1 MTTATNELRTI
12 DIDELPVS
20 YKPAEI
26 EFKAYDDMKA
36 QIDELTQNL
45 KNYEVTPQNLKQA
58 KYTRAKLNAFRK
70 AINDRKLE
78 ITRQAEKPIKDF
90 KDKVKTL
97 TAEIDKSS
105 TKIGAEIK
113 VYEDKAKEERHQ
125 KNLEHIKA
133 MCELAEVDPK
143 QIDYDSRW
151 DNKTFSKNAFENAV
165 DRQIALLVQQ
175 KEAYAQNI
183 KVVSQEAEKLALP
196 ADHWLEELKNKPLA
210 DVLKAMD
217 NYKAELNKIAKTQHE
232 TKIKE
237 QKELV
242 KQGDKLINPTTGEVK
257 DKLVT
262 IRLEVEGTNW
272 QMEQLQSFLKDN
284 GITYRGI

>member
-26 EFKAYDDMKA
+26 EFKSYDDMKA

-105 TKIGAEIK
+105 TKISDEIK
-113 VYEDKAKEERHQ
+113 VYEEKAKEERHQ

-151 DNKTFSKNAFENAV
+151 DNKTFSKNAFENSV
-165 DRQIALLVQQ
+165 DRQIALLVKQ
-175 KEAYAQNI
+175 KEAYAQNV

-217 NYKAELNKIAKTQHE
+217 NYKAELNKIAETQHK

-257 DKLVT
+257 DKLFTV
-262 IRLEVEGTNW
+262 RLEAEGTHW
-272 QMEQLQSFLKDN
+272 QMEKLKEFLIKN
-284 GITYRGI
+284 GIIFRGI

>member
-1 MTTATNELRTI
+1 MLTKELRTI
-12 DIDELPVS
+12 DIDELPVR

-26 EFKAYDDMKA
+26 DFKGYEEMKT
-36 QIDELTQNL
+36 QIKELTGSL
-45 KNYEVTPQNLKQA
+45 ENYEVTPQNLKQA

-78 ITRQAEKPIKDF
+78 ITRQAEKPIRDF
-90 KDKVKTL
+90 KDKVKVL
-97 TAEIDKSS
+97 MAEIDKSS
-105 TKIGAEIK
+105 TKIGDEIK
-113 VYEDKAKEERHQ
+113 IYEDKAKRERHQ

-133 MCELAEVDPK
+133 MCELAEVDAN

-165 DRQIALLVQQ
+165 DGQIAVRVQQ
-175 KEAYAQNI
+175 KETYAQNV
-183 KVVSQEAEKLALP
+183 KAVSQEAEELALP
-196 ADHWLEELKNKPLA
+196 VEHWLEELKIKPLA
-210 DVLKAMD
+210 DVLQAMY
-217 NYKAELNKIAKTQHE
+217 NYKADLNKIAKTQHE
-232 TKIKE
+232 TRIKE

-242 KQGDKLINPTTGEVK
+242 QKGDKLINPTTGEVK
-257 DKLVT
+257 EKLSV
-262 IRLEVEGTNW
+262 IRLEVQGTRW

>member
-26 EFKAYDDMKA
+26 EFKSYDDMKA

-105 TKIGAEIK
+105 TKISDEIK
-113 VYEDKAKEERHQ
+113 VYEEKAKEERHQ

-151 DNKTFSKNAFENAV
+151 DNKTFSKNAFENSV
-165 DRQIALLVQQ
+165 DRQIALLVKQ
-175 KEAYAQNI
+175 KEAYAQNV

-196 ADHWLEELKNKPLA
+196 ADHWLEGLKNKPLA

-217 NYKAELNKIAKTQHE
+217 NYKAELNKIAETQHK

-272 QMEQLQSFLKDN
+272 QMEQLQRFLKDN

>member
-1 MTTATNELRTI
+1 MTPATNELRTI

-26 EFKAYDDMKA
+26 EFKGYDDMKA
-36 QIDELTQNL
+36 QIDELTQSL
-45 KNYEVTPQNLKQA
+45 KNYEVTPRNLKQA
-58 KYTRAKLNAFRK
+58 KYTRAKLNAFKK

-78 ITRQAEKPIKDF
+78 ITRQAERPIKDF
-90 KDKVKTL
+90 RDKVKTL
-97 TAEIDKSS
+97 MVEIDKSS
-105 TKIGAEIK
+105 TKIGDEIK
-113 VYEDKAKEERHQ
+113 IYEDKAKRERHQ

-133 MCELAEVDPK
+133 MCELAEVDAK
-143 QIDYDSRW
+143 QIDYESRW

-165 DRQIALLVQQ
+165 DSQIALLVHQ
-175 KEAYAQNI
+175 KEAYAQNVR
-183 KVVSQEAEKLALP
+183 VVSQEAEKLALP

-210 DVLKAMD
+210 DVLKTMD
-217 NYKAELNKIAKTQHE
+217 NYKAELNKIAETQHK

-257 DKLVT
+257 EKLVT
-262 IRLEVEGTNW
+262 IRLEVEGTSW
-272 QMEQLQSFLKDN
+272 QMTKLEDFLIEK

>member
-105 TKIGAEIK
+105 TKISDEIK
-113 VYEDKAKEERHQ
+113 VYENKAKKERHQ

-151 DNKTFSKNAFENAV
+151 DNKTFSKNAFENSV

-175 KEAYAQNI
+175 KEAYAQSV

-210 DVLKAMD
+210 DVLRAMD

>member
-1 MTTATNELRTI
+1 MRLR
-12 DIDELPVS
+12 
-20 YKPAEI
+20 
-26 EFKAYDDMKA
+26 DDMKA
-36 QIDELTQNL
+36 QIDELTQSL
-45 KNYEVTPQNLKQA
+45 KSYEATPQDLKQA

-78 ITRQAEKPIKDF
+78 ITRQAERPIKDF
-90 KDKVKTL
+90 KNKVKTL

-105 TKIGAEIK
+105 TKIGDEIK
-113 VYEDKAKEERHQ
+113 VYEKKAKKERHQ

-133 MCELAEVDPK
+133 MCELAEVDAK

-165 DRQIALLVQQ
+165 DRQIAVLVQQ
-175 KEAYAQNI
+175 KETYAQNV
-183 KVVSQEAEKLALP
+183 KVVSQEAEELALP
-196 ADHWLEELKNKPLA
+196 VEHWLEELKIKPLA
-210 DVLKAMD
+210 DILQAMY
-217 NYKAELNKIAKTQHE
+217 NYKADLNKIAKTQHE
-232 TKIKE
+232 TRIKE

-242 KQGDKLINPTTGEVK
+242 QKGDKLINPTTGEVK
-257 DKLVT
+257 EKLSV
-262 IRLEVEGTNW
+262 IRLEVQGTRW

>member
-1 MTTATNELRTI
+1 MTTAINELRTI
-12 DIDELPVS
+12 DTDELPVV

-26 EFKAYDDMKA
+26 EFKGYADMKA
-36 QIDELTQNL
+36 QIDELTQSL
-45 KNYEVTPQNLKQA
+45 KNYEVTPKNLMQA
-58 KYTRAKLNAFRK
+58 KHTRSKLNTFKK
-70 AINDRKLE
+70 AINARKLE
-78 ITRQAEKPIKDF
+78 ITRQANKPIKDF
-90 KDKVKTL
+90 ENKVKILMT
-97 TAEIDKSS
+97 EIDNSS
-105 TKIGAEIK
+105 TKIDAEIK

-143 QIDYDSRW
+143 QIDYDNRW
-151 DNKTFSKNAFENAV
+151 DNKTFSKNAFENSV

-175 KEAYAQNI
+175 KEAYAQNV

>member
-1 MTTATNELRTI
+1 MLTKELRTI

-26 EFKAYDDMKA
+26 EFKGYDDMKA
-36 QIDELTQNL
+36 QIDELTQSL
-45 KNYEVTPQNLKQA
+45 KSYEVTPQNLKQA

-78 ITRQAEKPIKDF
+78 ITRQAERPIKDF
-90 KDKVKTL
+90 KNKVKTL

-105 TKIGAEIK
+105 TKIGDEIK
-113 VYEDKAKEERHQ
+113 VYEEKAKKERHQ
-125 KNLEHIKA
+125 KNLEHINA
-133 MCELAEVDPK
+133 MCELAEVDAK

-165 DRQIALLVQQ
+165 DRQIAVLVQQ
-175 KEAYAQNI
+175 KETYAQNV
-183 KVVSQEAEKLALP
+183 KVVSQEAEELALP
-196 ADHWLEELKNKPLA
+196 VEHWLEELKIKPLA
-210 DVLKAMD
+210 DVLQAMY
-217 NYKAELNKIAKTQHE
+217 NYKADLNKIAETQHE

-237 QKELV
+237 QSELV
-242 KQGDKLINPTTGEVK
+242 KQGNKLIDPTTGEVK
-257 DKLVT
+257 EKLVA

>member
-26 EFKAYDDMKA
+26 EFKGYDDMKA

-105 TKIGAEIK
+105 TKISDEIK
-113 VYEDKAKEERHQ
+113 VYEEKAKEERHQ

-151 DNKTFSKNAFENAV
+151 DNKTFSKNAFENSV

-175 KEAYAQNI
+175 KETYAQNV

-237 QKELV
+237 QKELA
-242 KQGDKLINPTTGEVK
+242 KHGDKVIDPKTGEVK
-257 DKLVT
+257 DKLFTV
-262 IRLEVEGTNW
+262 RLEAEGTHW
-272 QMEQLQSFLKDN
+272 QMENLKEFLIKN
-284 GITYRGI
+284 GITFRGI